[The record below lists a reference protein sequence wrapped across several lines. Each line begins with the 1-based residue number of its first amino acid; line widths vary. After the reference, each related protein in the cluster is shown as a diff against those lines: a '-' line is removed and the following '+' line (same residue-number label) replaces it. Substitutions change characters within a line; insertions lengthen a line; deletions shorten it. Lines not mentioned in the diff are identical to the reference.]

1 MAITIKDIARI
12 AGVGVSTVS
21 RAINDDPTINEKTRE
36 RVLAICEEYHY
47 VPNNSARNLKMTES
61 NTVALLVM
69 GIENIFFTSMFGAFQ
84 KALEAKGYDFFLHA
98 ISETSDAVDVAME
111 LTTEKRLKGIIFL
124 GGQMDHS
131 MEKLKKMNVP
141 YVLCTVAREG
151 ERFHADLPT
160 VSIDDKAASKTIVE
174 YLIKNGHKKIAII
187 AGNKADLAVGE
198 RRLSG
203 YRHALEDNGLYYD
216 ESYVFRMREDIP
228 GYTPENGYAVAKD
241 ILASNLDF
249 SALYCTSDL
258 VAMGAYKAINEAGL
272 RIPEDISVVG
282 FDGINLGN
290 FLNPPLTTMVQP
302 KEELIKAS
310 VEKLLKAMDG
320 EDVSQDIYEAEL
332 LERQSVSR
340 AYKIVTER
348 KSKWKTELKQL

>member
-1 MAITIKDIARI
+1 MAVTIKDIAKI

-69 GIENIFFTSMFGAFQ
+69 GIENIFFTSMFGRFQ
-84 KALEAKGYDFFLHA
+84 KELEDKGYDFFLHA
-98 ISETSDAVDVAME
+98 VSEWSDAVDEAME

-131 MEKLKKMNVP
+131 KEKLKKMNIP

-151 ERFHADLPT
+151 EKFHADLPT

-203 YRHALEDNGLYYD
+203 YRHALEGNGIPVD
-216 ESYVFRMREDIP
+216 ENYIFHQKEEIP

-241 ILASNLDF
+241 ILASGLEF

-258 VAMGAYKAINEAGL
+258 VAMGAYKALNEANIK
-272 RIPEDISVVG
+272 IPEDVSVVG
-282 FDGINLGN
+282 FDGISLGN
-290 FLNPPLTTMVQP
+290 FLNPPLTTMLQP
-302 KEELIKAS
+302 RDELITAS
-310 VEKLLKAMDG
+310 VEKLMKAMSG
-320 EDVSQDIYEAEL
+320 EEVSQDIFEAEL
-332 LERQSVSR
+332 LKRDSVRSI
-340 AYKIVTER
+340 KN
-348 KSKWKTELKQL
+348 

>member
-1 MAITIKDIARI
+1 MAVTIKDIAKI

-69 GIENIFFTSMFGAFQ
+69 GIENIFFTSMFGRFQ
-84 KALEAKGYDFFLHA
+84 KELEDKGYDFFLHA
-98 ISETSDAVDVAME
+98 VSEWSDAVDVAME

-131 MEKLKKMNVP
+131 KEKLKKMNIP

-151 ERFHADLPT
+151 EKFHADLPT

-203 YRHALEDNGLYYD
+203 YRHALEDNGLLVD
-216 ESYVFRMREDIP
+216 ESLIFHQKEEIP

-241 ILASNLDF
+241 ILASGLEF

-258 VAMGAYKAINEAGL
+258 VALGAYKALNEANIK
-272 RIPEDISVVG
+272 IPEDVSVVG
-282 FDGINLGN
+282 FDGISLGN

-302 KEELIKAS
+302 RDELITAS
-310 VEKLLKAMDG
+310 VEKLMKAMSG
-320 EDVSQDIYEAEL
+320 EEVSQDIFEAEL
-332 LERQSVSR
+332 LKRDSVRSI
-340 AYKIVTER
+340 KN
-348 KSKWKTELKQL
+348 

>member
-1 MAITIKDIARI
+1 MAVTIKDIARI

-36 RVLAICEEYHY
+36 RVLKICEENHY

-69 GIENIFFTSMFGAFQ
+69 GIENIFFTSMFGRFQ
-84 KALEAKGYDFFLHA
+84 KELEAKGYDFFLHA
-98 ISETSDAVDVAME
+98 VSEWSDAVDVAME

-131 MEKLKKMNVP
+131 KEKLKKMNIP

-151 ERFHADLPT
+151 EKFHADLPT

-174 YLIKNGHKKIAII
+174 YLIKNGHKRIAII
-187 AGNKADLAVGE
+187 AGNKADLAIGE

-203 YRHALEDNGLYYD
+203 YKHALEDNGIAVD
-216 ESYVFRMREDIP
+216 ESLIFRQKEEIP
-228 GYTPENGYAVAKD
+228 GYTPENGYAVAKE
-241 ILASNLDF
+241 ILALGHKF

-258 VAMGAYKAINEAGL
+258 VAMGAYKALNEAGV
-272 RIPEDISVVG
+272 RIPEDVSVVG
-282 FDGINLGN
+282 FDGISLGN

-302 KEELIKAS
+302 RDELITAS
-310 VEKLLKAMDG
+310 VEKLVAAMEG
-320 EDVSQDIYEAEL
+320 EEVSQDIFEAVL
-332 LERQSVSR
+332 LERESVS
-340 AYKIVTER
+340 KI
-348 KSKWKTELKQL
+348 

>member
-1 MAITIKDIARI
+1 MAVTIKDIARI

-36 RVLAICEEYHY
+36 RVLKICEENHY

-69 GIENIFFTSMFGAFQ
+69 GIENIFFTSMFGRFQ
-84 KALEAKGYDFFLHA
+84 KELEAKGYDFFLHA
-98 ISETSDAVDVAME
+98 VSEWSDAVDVAME

-131 MEKLKKMNVP
+131 KEKLKKMNIP

-151 ERFHADLPT
+151 EKFHADLPT

-174 YLIKNGHKKIAII
+174 YLIKNGHKRIAII
-187 AGNKADLAVGE
+187 AGNKADLAIGE

-203 YRHALEDNGLYYD
+203 YKHALEDNGIAVD
-216 ESYVFRMREDIP
+216 ESLIFRQKEEIP
-228 GYTPENGYAVAKD
+228 GYTPENGYAVAKE
-241 ILASNLDF
+241 ILASDLKF

-258 VAMGAYKAINEAGL
+258 VAMGAYKALNEAGV
-272 RIPEDISVVG
+272 RIPEDVSVVG
-282 FDGINLGN
+282 FDGISLGN

-302 KEELIKAS
+302 RDELITAS
-310 VEKLLKAMDG
+310 VEKLVAAMEG
-320 EDVSQDIYEAEL
+320 AEVSQDIFEAKL
-332 LERQSVSR
+332 LERNSV
-340 AYKIVTER
+340 KR
-348 KSKWKTELKQL
+348 K

>member
-1 MAITIKDIARI
+1 MAVTIKDIARI

-36 RVLAICEEYHY
+36 RVLKICEENHY

-69 GIENIFFTSMFGAFQ
+69 GIENIFFTSMFGRFQ
-84 KALEAKGYDFFLHA
+84 KELEAKGYDFFLHA
-98 ISETSDAVDVAME
+98 VSEWSDAVDVAME

-131 MEKLKKMNVP
+131 KEKLKKMNIP

-151 ERFHADLPT
+151 EKFHADLPT

-174 YLIKNGHKKIAII
+174 YLIKNGHKRIAII
-187 AGNKADLAVGE
+187 AGNKADLAIGE

-203 YRHALEDNGLYYD
+203 YKHALEDNGIAVD
-216 ESYVFRMREDIP
+216 ESLIFRQKEEIP
-228 GYTPENGYAVAKD
+228 GYTPKNGYAVAKE
-241 ILASNLDF
+241 ILASGLKF

-258 VAMGAYKAINEAGL
+258 VAMGAYKALNEAGV
-272 RIPEDISVVG
+272 RIPEDVSVVG

-302 KEELIKAS
+302 RDELITAS
-310 VEKLLKAMDG
+310 VEKLVAAMEG
-320 EDVSQDIYEAEL
+320 AEVSQDIFEAKL
-332 LERQSVSR
+332 LERKSV
-340 AYKIVTER
+340 
-348 KSKWKTELKQL
+348 KSI

>member
-1 MAITIKDIARI
+1 MAITIKDIAKI

-21 RAINDDPTINEKTRE
+21 RAINDDPTINEKTRK

-47 VPNNSARNLKMTES
+47 IPNNSARNLKMTES

-69 GIENIFFTSMFGAFQ
+69 GIENIFFTSMFGEFQ
-84 KALEAKGYDFFLHA
+84 KALEEKGYDFFLHA
-98 ISETSDAVDVAME
+98 VSETSDAVDVAME

-131 MEKLKKMNVP
+131 KEKLKKMNVP

-151 ERFHADLPT
+151 EKFHADLPT
-160 VSIDDKAASKTIVE
+160 VSIDDKVASKTIVE

-187 AGNKADLAVGE
+187 TGNKNDLAVGE

-203 YRHALEDNGLYYD
+203 YRHALEDNGLIFD
-216 ESYVFRMREDIP
+216 ESLVFRQKEEID
-228 GYTPENGYAVAKD
+228 GYTPENGYAVTKEIIEKKTD
-241 ILASNLDF
+241 IT
-249 SALYCTSDL
+249 ALYCTSDL
-258 VAMGAYKAINEAGL
+258 VAMGAYKALNEAGL

-282 FDGINLGN
+282 FDGISLGN

-302 KEELIKAS
+302 RRELIVAS
-310 VEKLLKAMDG
+310 VEKLLQAMNG
-320 EDVSQDIYEAEL
+320 KEVTQDIYEAKL
-332 LERQSVSR
+332 LERNSVK
-340 AYKIVTER
+340 KI
-348 KSKWKTELKQL
+348 

>member
-1 MAITIKDIARI
+1 MAVTIKDIARI

-36 RVLAICEEYHY
+36 RVLKICEENHY

-69 GIENIFFTSMFGAFQ
+69 GIENIFFTSMFGRFQ
-84 KALEAKGYDFFLHA
+84 KELEAKGYDFFLHA
-98 ISETSDAVDVAME
+98 VSEWSDAVDVAME

-131 MEKLKKMNVP
+131 KEKLKKMNIP

-151 ERFHADLPT
+151 EKFHADLPT

-174 YLIKNGHKKIAII
+174 YLIKNGHKRIAII
-187 AGNKADLAVGE
+187 AGNKADLAIGE

-203 YRHALEDNGLYYD
+203 YKHALEDNGIAVD
-216 ESYVFRMREDIP
+216 ESLIFRQKEEIP
-228 GYTPENGYAVAKD
+228 GYTPENGYAVAKE
-241 ILASNLDF
+241 ILASDLKF

-258 VAMGAYKAINEAGL
+258 VAMGAYKALNEAGV
-272 RIPEDISVVG
+272 RIPEDVSVVG
-282 FDGINLGN
+282 FDGISLGN

-302 KEELIKAS
+302 RDELITAS
-310 VEKLLKAMDG
+310 VEKLVAAMEG
-320 EDVSQDIYEAEL
+320 AEVSQDIFEAKL
-332 LERQSVSR
+332 LERKSV
-340 AYKIVTER
+340 
-348 KSKWKTELKQL
+348 KSK

>member
-1 MAITIKDIARI
+1 MAVTIKDIARI

-36 RVLAICEEYHY
+36 RVLKICEENHY

-69 GIENIFFTSMFGAFQ
+69 GIENIFFTSMFGRFQ
-84 KALEAKGYDFFLHA
+84 KELEAKGYDFFLHA
-98 ISETSDAVDVAME
+98 VSEWSDAVDVAME

-131 MEKLKKMNVP
+131 KEKLKKMNIP

-151 ERFHADLPT
+151 EKFHADLPT

-174 YLIKNGHKKIAII
+174 YLIKNGHKRIAII
-187 AGNKADLAVGE
+187 AGNKADLAIGE

-203 YRHALEDNGLYYD
+203 YKHALEDNGIAVD
-216 ESYVFRMREDIP
+216 ESLIFRQKEEIP
-228 GYTPENGYAVAKD
+228 GYTPENGYAVAKE
-241 ILASNLDF
+241 ILASDLKF

-258 VAMGAYKAINEAGL
+258 VAMGAYKALNEADV
-272 RIPEDISVVG
+272 RIPEDVSVVG
-282 FDGINLGN
+282 FDGISLGN

-302 KEELIKAS
+302 RDELITAS
-310 VEKLLKAMDG
+310 VEKLVAAMEG
-320 EDVSQDIYEAEL
+320 EEVSQDIFEAKL
-332 LERQSVSR
+332 LERNSV
-340 AYKIVTER
+340 KR
-348 KSKWKTELKQL
+348 K

>member
-1 MAITIKDIARI
+1 MAITIKDIAKI

-36 RVLAICEEYHY
+36 RVLAICEENHY

-69 GIENIFFTSMFGAFQ
+69 GIENIFFTSMFGRFQ
-84 KALEAKGYDFFLHA
+84 KELEDKGYDFFLHA
-98 ISETSDAVDVAME
+98 VSEWSDAVDEAME

-131 MEKLKKMNVP
+131 KEKLKKMNIP

-151 ERFHADLPT
+151 EKFHADLPT

-187 AGNKADLAVGE
+187 AGNKADLAIGE

-203 YRHALEDNGLYYD
+203 YKHALEDNGIAVD
-216 ESYVFRMREDIP
+216 ESLIFRQKEEIP
-228 GYTPENGYAVAKD
+228 GYTPENGYAVAKE
-241 ILASNLDF
+241 ILASGLKF

-258 VAMGAYKAINEAGL
+258 VAMGAYKALNEAGL
-272 RIPEDISVVG
+272 SIPDDISVVG
-282 FDGINLGN
+282 FDGISLGN

-302 KEELIKAS
+302 RDELITAS
-310 VEKLLKAMDG
+310 VEKLMKAMSG
-320 EDVSQDIYEAEL
+320 EEVSQDIFEAEL
-332 LERQSVSR
+332 LKRDSVRSI
-340 AYKIVTER
+340 KN
-348 KSKWKTELKQL
+348 

>member
-1 MAITIKDIARI
+1 MAITIKDIAKI

-69 GIENIFFTSMFGAFQ
+69 GIENIFFTSMFGEFQ
-84 KALEAKGYDFFLHA
+84 RELEAKGYDFFLHA
-98 ISETSDAVDVAME
+98 VSEWSDAVDVAME

-131 MEKLKKMNVP
+131 KEKLKKMNIP

-151 ERFHADLPT
+151 EKFHADLPT
-160 VSIDDKAASKTIVE
+160 VSIDDKVASKTIVE

-187 AGNKADLAVGE
+187 TGNKNDLAVGE

-203 YRHALEDNGLYYD
+203 YRHALEDNGLAVD
-216 ESYVFRMREDIP
+216 ETLIFRQKEEID
-228 GYTPENGYAVAKD
+228 GYTPENGYAVTKE
-241 ILASNLDF
+241 ILESKKEF

-282 FDGINLGN
+282 FDGISLGN

-302 KEELIKAS
+302 KRELIRAS
-310 VEKLLKAMDG
+310 VEKLLQAMNG
-320 EDVSQDIYEAEL
+320 EEVTQDIYEATL
-332 LERQSVSR
+332 LERSSV
-340 AYKIVTER
+340 KPII
-348 KSKWKTELKQL
+348 Q